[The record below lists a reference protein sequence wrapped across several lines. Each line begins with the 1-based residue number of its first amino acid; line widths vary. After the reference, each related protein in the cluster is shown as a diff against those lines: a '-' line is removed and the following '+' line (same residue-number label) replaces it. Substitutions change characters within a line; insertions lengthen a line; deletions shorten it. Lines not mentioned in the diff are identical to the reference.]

1 MGPAGCG
8 GVAAACLVELV
19 LVDNDE
25 RKLVRL
31 VLARAEDIVAAGE
44 GGHAPCTV
52 AAAAAQQH

>member
-1 MGPAGCG
+1 M
-8 GVAAACLVELV
+8 AAACLVELV